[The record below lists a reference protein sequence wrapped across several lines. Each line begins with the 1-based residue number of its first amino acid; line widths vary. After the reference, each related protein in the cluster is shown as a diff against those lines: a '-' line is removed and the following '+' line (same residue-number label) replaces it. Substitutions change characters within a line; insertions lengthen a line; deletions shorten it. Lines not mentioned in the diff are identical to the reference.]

1 MPTGHVKQVCFSSM
15 QAVLQDTSS
24 RPRFRPAKQ
33 DIWYGMRALVRL
45 MHAGALAAL
54 LQGVPAM
61 LEAVFQEATSA
72 ELKSFTAVECL
83 HEVLAILGP
92 QVDAQNM
99 CSIYIQTC
107 HKVTADIYRRHNT
120 GVTYPVPLTDRDG

>member
-1 MPTGHVKQVCFSSM
+1 MPSEHAKQVPLCSM

-45 MHAGALAAL
+45 THAGALAAL
-54 LQGVPAM
+54 LQGVPA
-61 LEAVFQEATSA
+61 LLGAIFEEATSA
-72 ELKSFTAVECL
+72 EQKSFTAVECL

-92 QVDAQNM
+92 QVNAQNM
-99 CSIYIQTC
+99 YSINIQTC
-107 HKVTADIYRRHNT
+107 NKVTADIYLRHNT
-120 GVTYPVPLTDRDG
+120 GVTYPRPSTD